1 MDKLEIIVK
10 ALDEKLG
17 YDIVAI
23 DMQQASPLF
32 DAFVICSAKN
42 ERQLQAIKDE
52 VEDKMNEN
60 GVDVKRI
67 EGHKD
72 SKWILMDYNDVVI
85 HIFVADERVK
95 YNLEKLWS
103 DMPKINIEGMI
114 K

>member
-1 MDKLEIIVK
+1 MNKVEIIVK

-17 YDIVAI
+17 YDIVAL
-23 DMQQASPLF
+23 DMKMASPLF
-32 DAFVICSAKN
+32 DEFVICSAKN

-52 VEDKMNEN
+52 VEDKMAEN
-60 GVDVKRI
+60 GFEVKRI

-72 SKWILMDYNDVVI
+72 SKWILMDYSDVVV
-85 HIFVADERVK
+85 HIFVADERAK